1 MTKYV
6 AFLRGIAPSNPN
18 MRNERLRGV
27 FAGLGLAK
35 VRTVI
40 SSGNVVFESAGTA
53 AGLEQQIETALWE
66 QLGFHSTT
74 IIRSQEDLERLAGH
88 NPFDGL
94 AHNRETYLLVTF
106 LQRRTE
112 QPGPPPWGNDRPY
125 QIVASYER
133 EVCTLTNTAAVKTPD
148 VMTQLEK
155 WYGKDITSRTWKT
168 VERIL
173 EVLYSMHGA

>member
-6 AFLRGIAPSNPN
+6 AFLRGITPSNPN
-18 MRNERLRGV
+18 MRNEKLRGV
-27 FAGLGLAK
+27 FEELGLAK

-40 SSGNVVFESAGTA
+40 SSGNVLFESAETA
-53 AGLEQQIETALWE
+53 AALEPMIEAALWE
-66 QLGFHSTT
+66 NLGFHSAT
-74 IIRSQEDLERLAGH
+74 ILRSQEDLQRLTGH
-88 NPFDGL
+88 NPFGGQV
-94 AHNRETYLLVTF
+94 HSRETYLLVTF
-106 LQRRTE
+106 LQRPSV
-112 QPGPPPWGNDRPY
+112 QPGPPAWSDDRPY
-125 QIVASYER
+125 RVVASFDR

-173 EVLYSMHGA
+173 GMLYSMHGA